1 VGKELL
7 MEGAKPSFEEL
18 FEQVITY
25 PDFEYQERLNELVG
39 IDEHKDQLIKIL
51 SLLVNPSGIKEWANK
66 HHKGANK
73 VINFVLK
80 RPPLVVLE
88 GDVGSGKSELA
99 TTIGDAV
106 ARQEKIEISLLPLSL
121 STRGE
126 GRVGQMT
133 KLISAAFDYTIER
146 AEKLKNSSGGSRGAV
161 ILLVD
166 EADALTQSRENAQM
180 HHEDRAGVNAF
191 IRGVDRIGN
200 GKLPAAVIMCT
211 NRLSALDPAVKRR
224 AADILKFGRPNEEQ
238 RLAVLKESFQELGL
252 SEKQLKKV
260 VSATGGNSN
269 REYGFTFSDLTQRLL
284 PAIVLDA
291 YPNTP
296 VTEEIILKIVTKIE
310 PTPPFQNKP
319 DTHE

>member
-1 VGKELL
+1 
-7 MEGAKPSFEEL
+7 MESVKPSFEEL

-39 IDEHKDQLIKIL
+39 IDEHKDQLTKIL
-51 SLLVNPSGIKEWANK
+51 SLLVNPSGIEEWANK
-66 HHKGANK
+66 HHNGANK

-238 RLAVLKESFQELGL
+238 RLAVLKESFRELGL

-260 VSATGGNSN
+260 VSVTGENSN
-269 REYGFTFSDLTQRLL
+269 REYGFTFSDLTQRLI

-291 YPNTP
+291 YPNEP
-296 VTEEIILKIVTKIE
+296 VTEEIILKIVTKLE
-310 PTPPFQNKP
+310 PTPPFQNK
-319 DTHE
+319 T